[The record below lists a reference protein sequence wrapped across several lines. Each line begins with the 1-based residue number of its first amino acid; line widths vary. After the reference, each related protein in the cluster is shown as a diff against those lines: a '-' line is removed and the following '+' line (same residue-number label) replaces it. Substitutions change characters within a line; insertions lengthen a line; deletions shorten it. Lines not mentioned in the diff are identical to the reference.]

1 MSKELEKLRRQA
13 ESTVQ
18 PPLVWEY
25 VARLEAKV
33 RRLEAELAKGAHS

>member
-25 VARLEAKV
+25 VARLEAEV
-33 RRLEAELAKGAHS
+33 QRLEAELAKGAHS